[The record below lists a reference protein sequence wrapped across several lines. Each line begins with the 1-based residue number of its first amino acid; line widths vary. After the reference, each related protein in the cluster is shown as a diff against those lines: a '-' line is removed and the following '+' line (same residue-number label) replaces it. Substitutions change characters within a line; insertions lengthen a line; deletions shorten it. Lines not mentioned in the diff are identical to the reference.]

1 MTSKRWLRS
10 LFLAAAAAAAFALSG
25 CGDDEPTNPGG
36 NNTGDDFNET
46 AAVTQ
51 ASVAAPQAAALAQS
65 ITSIADG
72 VGAKD
77 GIYAWNAETMRWEYH
92 YVYSGAGYDYDWT
105 YTAQYLDGEG
115 TPQQYAA
122 GAATVVHT
130 MHGDMDF
137 ASNQGGYNVTYDYVY
152 DYDVT
157 ISGVGTS
164 LYTMT
169 GSGGYDVDYHIVGP
183 SYDQTAS
190 YVVDWETVDG
200 GITVAPGGCPSG
212 TIRYTFDPYHLD
224 VVFDGSSTA
233 THTLYNG
240 SGGVVAS
247 GSGTYPLSC
256 GS

>member
-1 MTSKRWLRS
+1 MTSKRWLRC
-10 LFLAAAAAAAFALSG
+10 LFLAAAATAAFALNG

-122 GAATVVHT
+122 AAATVVHT

-137 ASNQGGYNVTYDYVY
+137 ASN
-152 DYDVT
+152 
-157 ISGVGTS
+157 
-164 LYTMT
+164 
-169 GSGGYDVDYHIVGP
+169 
-183 SYDQTAS
+183 
-190 YVVDWETVDG
+190 
-200 GITVAPGGCPSG
+200 
-212 TIRYTFDPYHLD
+212 
-224 VVFDGSSTA
+224 
-233 THTLYNG
+233 
-240 SGGVVAS
+240 
-247 GSGTYPLSC
+247 
-256 GS
+256 